1 MVVGDT
7 DPLSKDKYKRRS
19 LSETALVIGD
29 RDLCARTLIP
39 CPV

>member
-19 LSETALVIGD
+19 LSETALVIGS
-29 RDLCARTLIP
+29 DLVCA
-39 CPV
+39 